1 MPGELILVVEDNDNN
16 RMLIRDVLQATGY
29 RVVEA
34 ENAEDGLRAA
44 AEQRPAL
51 ILMDIQLP
59 GMDGIQALHRLRAEV
74 GTAAIPVLAVTA
86 SAMTQD
92 RRQILAAGFDGYQA
106 KPIRCEGFTAERPR
120 DVVVQMTAGAIARV
134 IINLKTAKSRGL
146 TIPRRRC
153 CAGGSGP

>member
-16 RMLIRDVLQATGY
+16 RLLVRDVLRATGY

-34 ENAEDGLRAA
+34 DNAEDGVRLA

-59 GMDGIQALHRLRAEV
+59 GMSGVEALQRLRGDAA
-74 GTAAIPVLAVTA
+74 TRAIPVIAVTA

-92 RRQILAAGFDGYQA
+92 RHEIMAAGFDGYQA
-106 KPIRCEGFTAERPR
+106 KPISVKGFLQAVRE
-120 DVVVQMTAGAIARV
+120 MLAS
-134 IINLKTAKSRGL
+134 K
-146 TIPRRRC
+146 
-153 CAGGSGP
+153 